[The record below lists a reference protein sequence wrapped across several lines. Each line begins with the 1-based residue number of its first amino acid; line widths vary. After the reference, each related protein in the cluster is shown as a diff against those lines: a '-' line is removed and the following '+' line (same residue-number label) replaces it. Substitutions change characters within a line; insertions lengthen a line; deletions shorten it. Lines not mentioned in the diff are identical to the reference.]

1 MRMPTNP
8 DRDAR
13 VSPTSTYRKPSL
25 AVYGKMTDLTETGM
39 GSGKEVAMDAKKPI
53 TLSNP

>member
-1 MRMPTNP
+1 MPTNP

-13 VSPTSTYRKPSL
+13 VSPAAPYRKPSL

>member
-1 MRMPTNP
+1 MRMPTKP

-13 VSPTSTYRKPSL
+13 VSPTRTYRKPSL
-25 AVYGKMTDLTETGM
+25 AVYGRMTDLTETGM
-39 GSGKEVAMDAKKPI
+39 GSGKEASMDAKKPI